1 MANQSGGGEK
11 GGDPKKKQGAG
22 NFNEMILGGL
32 KSRAGKET
40 VRWVKGLATEAE
52 DLVMASAEKRDEGPA
67 PQSPIAWVDKLFDL
81 FQQYEVELNRV
92 TVDQPELRLG
102 TERPVFTES
111 LLVRLQ
117 NNPNAE
123 FTGRVHT
130 REWTLAITGNIERV
144 EGHIVP
150 SAHLIAFSA
159 NESNF
164 TRYFEVRPINTDQGL
179 AWACEGGL
187 VTWDR
192 MHIFAKQIIGGLFH
206 VSRGE
211 GSENDPFIFNPEG
224 LEAIKLSRKGEPE
237 VTHPLFGG
245 GGYLDKGP
253 LLASDLDE
261 LDQAETIMPKSKK
274 MEQSSPTPAS
284 AQRPA
289 QVSDFKQTSDS
300 APHEVATTSVR
311 CGTSYDDENALST
324 ACDLLIS
331 AVDKELQ
338 NLSKAGAKAFGD
350 HDFIA
355 VEQTL
360 RKSTRV
366 KSLRDEIMQT
376 VSQWKQRLAED

>member
-1 MANQSGGGEK
+1 MANQSGGGGK

-52 DLVMASAEKRDEGPA
+52 DLVMASVEKRDEGPA

-92 TVDQPELRLG
+92 TGDQPELRLG

-117 NNPNAE
+117 NNPSAE

-130 REWTLAITGNIERV
+130 REWTLAITGNIERI

-164 TRYFEVRPINTDQGL
+164 TRYFEVRPVNTDEGL
-179 AWACEGGL
+179 AWTCEGGL

-192 MHIFAKQIIGGLFH
+192 LHIFAKQIIGGLFH

-224 LEAIKLSRKGEPE
+224 LEAVKLSRKGEPE

-245 GGYLDKGP
+245 GGYQDRGP
-253 LLASDLDE
+253 LLASDLDN
-261 LDQAETIMPKSKK
+261 LDQAETIMPKSNKVA
-274 MEQSSPTPAS
+274 QSPSTPAPRQ
-284 AQRPA
+284 AE
-289 QVSDFKQTSDS
+289 VSDFRRTTDS
-300 APHEVATTSVR
+300 APHGVAPSSCR
-311 CGTSYDDENALST
+311 SSSDGDDNALSS
-324 ACDLLIS
+324 ACDLLMN
-331 AVDKELQ
+331 AVDTELQ

-355 VEQTL
+355 VEKTL
-360 RKSTRV
+360 KKSTRV

-376 VSQWKQRLAED
+376 VSQWKQRLEED